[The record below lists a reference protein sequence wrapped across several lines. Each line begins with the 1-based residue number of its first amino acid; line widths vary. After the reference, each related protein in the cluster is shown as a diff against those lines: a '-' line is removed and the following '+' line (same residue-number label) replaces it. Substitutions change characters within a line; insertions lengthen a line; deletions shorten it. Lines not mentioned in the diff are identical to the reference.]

1 MTSSCFG
8 SCLALGPT
16 CGPVARFLGLGEAS
30 WAREWH
36 FVDSPTWVDEP
47 RGRPGRPT
55 WVGVPPGIVH
65 FCPKNGIFGVE
76 TSIILGFWAFFDLGT
91 SLAEPDLLKTGPK
104 LNLVAGGSLEVI
116 ESTSFPSPTGPQEV
130 PRTPGDLPAG
140 LPRSF
145 GNTCIFF
152 NFWWRHLWVTCNLL
166 ALSRSRFAGAGEG
179 SQCLMVS

>member
-1 MTSSCFG
+1 MTTTGGLVMTSSCAIRGGDPEGVRWASRHYSLQLGWVYLRAILPANLGGWTSDHLWNRPFLHKKTPFLE
-8 SCLALGPT
+8 SKRALSS
-16 CGPVARFLGLGEAS
+16 V
-30 WAREWH
+30 
-36 FVDSPTWVDEP
+36 
-47 RGRPGRPT
+47 
-55 WVGVPPGIVH
+55 
-65 FCPKNGIFGVE
+65 
-76 TSIILGFWAFFDLGT
+76 FWAFFDLGT